1 MDQFLKA
8 LPQVHLD
15 YNAGEIAHNILAV
28 QDQSAQPVEAV
39 TSAQG
44 VLSCL

>member
-1 MDQFLKA
+1 MDQLLKT

-15 YNAGEIAHNILAV
+15 YNAGEIAQNILVV
-28 QDQSAQPVEAV
+28 QDQSAQPLEAA